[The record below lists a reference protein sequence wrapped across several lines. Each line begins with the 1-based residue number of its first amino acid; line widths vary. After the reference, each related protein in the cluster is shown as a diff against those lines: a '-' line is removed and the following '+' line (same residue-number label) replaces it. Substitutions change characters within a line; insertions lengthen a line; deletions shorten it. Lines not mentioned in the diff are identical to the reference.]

1 MAEQLWGGLLQKKQ
15 VEQANGSF
23 DNQVYSDLAAFAYL
37 SRAGLGTE
45 LEVEKKYLFIY
56 LKHKT
61 RK

>member
-1 MAEQLWGGLLQKKQ
+1 MGLLQKQ

-45 LEVEKKYLFIY
+45 LEVEKYLFIY